1 MSWTCIQPS
10 GSVLY
15 SEEFKI
21 EFETNDWI
29 RIKYAYIVM
38 LLKFQLNLDTRVSK
52 VAGSDSILNFING
65 CDEGL
70 S

>member
-1 MSWTCIQPS
+1 MSWTCIQPP

-29 RIKYAYIVM
+29 RIKYVCIVM

-52 VAGSDSILNFING
+52 VTGNDSILNFING

>member
-1 MSWTCIQPS
+1 MSWTCIQPP

-29 RIKYAYIVM
+29 RIK
-38 LLKFQLNLDTRVSK
+38 
-52 VAGSDSILNFING
+52 
-65 CDEGL
+65 
-70 S
+70 